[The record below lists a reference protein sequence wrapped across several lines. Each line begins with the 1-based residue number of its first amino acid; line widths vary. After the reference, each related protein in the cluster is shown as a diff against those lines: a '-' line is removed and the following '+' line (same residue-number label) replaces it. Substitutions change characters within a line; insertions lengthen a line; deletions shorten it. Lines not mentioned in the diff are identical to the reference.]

1 MANRDI
7 RHFYGGKKLKAIAFT
22 LIFLGTA
29 LQLPSKIESY
39 KKERNAEK
47 LLEMLAYSLIAIGSF
62 LLALGYFF
70 G

>member
-1 MANRDI
+1 M
-7 RHFYGGKKLKAIAFT
+7 LKGLAFT
-22 LIFLGTA
+22 LIFLGTS
-29 LQLPSKIESY
+29 LQLPSKIRAY
-39 KKERNAEK
+39 KDDKSTDN

>member
-1 MANRDI
+1 M
-7 RHFYGGKKLKAIAFT
+7 LKAIAFT
-22 LIFLGTA
+22 VIFLGTS

-39 KKERNAEK
+39 KKERNAEN

-62 LLALGYFF
+62 FLAIGYFF

>member
-1 MANRDI
+1 M
-7 RHFYGGKKLKAIAFT
+7 LKGLAFT

-29 LQLPSKIESY
+29 LQLPSKIASY
-39 KKERNAEK
+39 KKDKCTEN
-47 LLEMLAYSLIAIGSF
+47 LLEMLAYLLIAIGSF

>member
-1 MANRDI
+1 M
-7 RHFYGGKKLKAIAFT
+7 LKGLAFT

-29 LQLPSKIESY
+29 LQLLSKIASY
-39 KKERNAEK
+39 KKRNAEN

-62 LLALGYFF
+62 FLALGYFF

>member
-1 MANRDI
+1 M
-7 RHFYGGKKLKAIAFT
+7 LKAIAFT

-29 LQLPSKIESY
+29 LQLPSKIASY
-39 KKERNAEK
+39 KKERNAEN
-47 LLEMLAYSLIAIGSF
+47 LLEMLAYLLIAIGSF

>member
-1 MANRDI
+1 M
-7 RHFYGGKKLKAIAFT
+7 LKAFAFA
-22 LIFLGTA
+22 LIFLGTS

-39 KKERNAEK
+39 KKERNSEN
-47 LLEMLAYSLIAIGSF
+47 LLEMLAYLVIAIGSL

>member
-1 MANRDI
+1 M
-7 RHFYGGKKLKAIAFT
+7 LKAIAFT
-22 LIFLGTA
+22 LIFLGSS

-39 KKERNAEK
+39 KKERNAEN
-47 LLEMLAYSLIAIGSF
+47 LLEMLAYIIIAIGSL

>member
-1 MANRDI
+1 M
-7 RHFYGGKKLKAIAFT
+7 LKAIAFT

-29 LQLPSKIESY
+29 LQLPSKIRAY
-39 KKERNAEK
+39 KDDKSIEN
-47 LLEMLAYSLIAIGSF
+47 LLEMLAYSLIALGSF

>member
-1 MANRDI
+1 MI
-7 RHFYGGKKLKAIAFT
+7 KGLVFT

-29 LQLPSKIESY
+29 LQLPSKIASY
-39 KKERNAEK
+39 KKDKCTEN
-47 LLEMLAYSLIAIGSF
+47 LLEMLAYLLIAIGSF

>member
-1 MANRDI
+1 M
-7 RHFYGGKKLKAIAFT
+7 LKGLAFT

-29 LQLPSKIESY
+29 LQLPSKIRAY
-39 KKERNAEK
+39 KDDKSTDN
-47 LLEMLAYSLIAIGSF
+47 LLEMFAYSLIALGSF

>member
-1 MANRDI
+1 M
-7 RHFYGGKKLKAIAFT
+7 LKAIAFA
-22 LIFLGTA
+22 LIFLGTS

-39 KKERNAEK
+39 KKERNAEN
-47 LLEMLAYSLIAIGSF
+47 LLEMLAYLLIALGSF

>member
-1 MANRDI
+1 M
-7 RHFYGGKKLKAIAFT
+7 LKGLAFT

-29 LQLPSKIESY
+29 LQLSSKIKAY
-39 KKERNAEK
+39 KKERNAEN